1 MLQQY
6 NFEIMRRGRN
16 RIAYEMTR
24 IIYPVGLGAFCIER
38 LYKADDGSVAFDM
51 MYDCGSLSGMGAHI
65 QNEVQNLYGNKPID
79 LVCISHFDTDHIN
92 EFKNLLGTKY
102 IQPGRT
108 IILMPQILGDSI
120 LEKIGDEVYINYS
133 ALRGNLANNGY
144 KVVEVRPMGNEAER
158 IEDYTIDVEE
168 LGARRQIS
176 SGARLTLPQ
185 YDRIW
190 EYIPFN
196 NFDEAYNSRLLS
208 ALKAATGFNDQQLE
222 AIRKG
227 NANQNDVDTLKKAYE
242 QLGKTQ
248 KGVSFIN
255 CNSLQIL
262 SKAADGIHSGG
273 LIFYQP
279 IWDIN
284 KPCYSCCPGFPCI
297 GLNSSCMY
305 TGDAIMDF
313 KMETI
318 RKRYLGHQN
327 LGLFQIPHHG
337 SKHCYKQNVIDQ
349 LHFQAAFVN
358 TVFGHKKLSIAPE
371 VPDWINHNIP
381 AMFMALK
388 GNGVI
393 CEYIY

>member
-1 MLQQY
+1 
-6 NFEIMRRGRN
+6 MRRGRN
-16 RIAYEMTR
+16 GIAYEMTR

-38 LYKADDGSVAFDM
+38 LCKADDGSVAFDM
-51 MYDCGSLSGMGAHI
+51 MYDCGSISSGMGAHI

-92 EFKNLLGTKY
+92 EFKNLLGTPF
-102 IQPGRT
+102 IQPNRT
-108 IILMPQILGDSI
+108 TILMPQILGDSI
-120 LEKIGDEVYINYS
+120 LEKVGDDVYINFS
-133 ALRGNLANNGY
+133 ALRGILANNGY
-144 KVVEVRPMGNEAER
+144 KVVYVRPMGNDAER

-168 LGARRQIS
+168 LGGRGQIS
-176 SGARLTLPQ
+176 SGARLTLSQ

-196 NFDEAYNSRLLS
+196 NFDETYNGKLLS
-208 ALKAATGFNDQQLE
+208 ALKIATGFNDQQLE
-222 AIRKG
+222 TIRKG

-273 LIFYQP
+273 FIFYQP
-279 IWDIN
+279 IWNIN
-284 KPCYSCCPGFPCI
+284 KPCYPCYLYFPVCPCI
-297 GLNSSCMY
+297 ALNSSCMY
-305 TGDAIMDF
+305 TGDSVMDP
-313 KMETI
+313 KMETV
-318 RKRYLGHQN
+318 RQRYLGDER

-337 SKHCYKQNVIDQ
+337 SEHCYKQDVIDQ
-349 LHFQAAFVN
+349 LYFQAAFVN
-358 TVFGHKKLSIAPE
+358 TDFSNKKLSIAKE

-388 GNGVI
+388 GNGII